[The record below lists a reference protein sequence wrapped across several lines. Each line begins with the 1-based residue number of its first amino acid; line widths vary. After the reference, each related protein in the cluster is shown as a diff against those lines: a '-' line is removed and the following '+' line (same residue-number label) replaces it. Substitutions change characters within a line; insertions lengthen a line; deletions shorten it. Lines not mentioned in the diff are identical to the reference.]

1 MIGDLVNRASHCRN
15 PWKHPKLSITS
26 FKYNLFPFF
35 QRADAAIA
43 DLTMTKERMDV
54 VDFTVP
60 FMNTG
65 NVPLYCTIWEDLFTL
80 IAHDFT
86 LSFRGVNLVLEGWA
100 ASQCSLQY

>member
-1 MIGDLVNRASHCRN
+1 MGWNDRR
-15 PWKHPKLSITS
+15 LSKQGKSLQESIQS
-26 FKYNLFPFF
+26 YVFKYNLFPFF

-80 IAHDFT
+80 TAHDFM